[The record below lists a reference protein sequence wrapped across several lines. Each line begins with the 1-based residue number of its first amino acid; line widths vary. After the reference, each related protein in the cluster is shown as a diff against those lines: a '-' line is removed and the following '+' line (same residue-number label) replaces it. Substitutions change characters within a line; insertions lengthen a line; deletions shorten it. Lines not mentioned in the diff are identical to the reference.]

1 MALRKTSFT
10 VFSVGQHV
18 IAVKPLGQMPRGQ
31 MPLGQIPCGQRL
43 RLKDSQLPE
52 LKTIGLNCSP
62 LHILEQK
69 STFLVLG
76 RLQKHRNE
84 IYSKIK
90 DSN

>member
-1 MALRKTSFT
+1 MALQKTSLK

-18 IAVKPLGQMPRGQ
+18 IAVKP

-76 RLQKHRNE
+76 RLQKHQNE

>member
-1 MALRKTSFT
+1 MALQKTSLK

-18 IAVKPLGQMPRGQ
+18 IAVKPLGQ

-52 LKTIGLNCSP
+52 LKTTGLKCSP
-62 LHILEQK
+62 LRILEQK

-76 RLQKHRNE
+76 RLQKHQNE
-84 IYSKIK
+84 IYSKKK